1 MCEYL
6 YCKENVLMSV
16 LRKNTD
22 ATSLMLC
29 LHYVP
34 GGHGSHDFGHRGRN
48 GVTVTQR
55 RGTVSTYVARRGR
68 RDRRDRFL
76 NSQKNC
82 HGSHGG
88 IDLLK
93 CAVVERGERNKT

>member
-1 MCEYL
+1 M
-6 YCKENVLMSV
+6 
-16 LRKNTD
+16 LR
-22 ATSLMLC
+22 LR
-29 LHYVP
+29 YVP

-55 RGTVSTYVARRGR
+55 RGTGSTNVARRGC
-68 RDRRDRFL
+68 RDRWDRFL
-76 NSQKNC
+76 NSQKIC

-93 CAVVERGERNKT
+93 YAVVERGERNKT